1 MLKIKIKKGLD
12 IQLSGSPEQIIDDA
26 PQVKHVALLT
36 SDFNGLKAKL
46 LVKPGDTVGLGQAL
60 FFNKKDSLVQFTA
73 PGNGKIVEINV
84 GARRALQ
91 SVVIELDNEQD
102 DELNNNGL
110 DKNSTAEKHF
120 TSFKA
125 EELAQLD
132 EGIVREILLRSGM
145 WTTLRTRPNSQ
156 IPHSQAKADAI
167 FVTAIDTQPLAADP
181 QVILKEHQQ
190 AFNQGLCI
198 LTRLTSGTVFL
209 CTGQHWSADEAKLD
223 RLQRVEFS
231 GPHPA
236 GLVGTHIH
244 HLFPVDAKRSVWHI
258 GYQDVI
264 AIGKLFTS
272 GRIWSERVIALAG
285 PAVARPRL
293 LRTRSGASFEEI
305 LANEVDDKHD
315 YRGISGSV
323 LTGHTAQ
330 GPHGFLGHYHQQITL
345 IHKCENR
352 SRLFGWLRKPLVKEL
367 FSTNLHGRPTAMIPV
382 GDFERVM
389 PLDILP
395 SPLLRALLVKD
406 TDLAQDLGCLELDE
420 EDLALCSYV
429 CPAKHDYGAVLRL
442 NLKQI
447 ERDG

>member
-26 PQVKHVALLT
+26 PQVKHVALLR

-46 LVKPGDTVGLGQAL
+46 LVKPGDPVGLGQPL
-60 FFNKKDSLVQFTA
+60 FFNKQDALVQFTS

-91 SVVIELDNEQD
+91 SVVIELDSEKVNKDLE
-102 DELNNNGL
+102 
-110 DKNSTAEKHF
+110 KNSTAEKYF

-132 EGIVREILLRSGM
+132 EDVVREMLLSSGM

-156 IPHSQAKADAI
+156 VPHSQAKPDAI

-181 QVILKEHQQ
+181 QVILKMHQE
-190 AFNQGLCI
+190 AFNQGLSI
-198 LTRLTSGTVFL
+198 LTRLTGGTVFL
-209 CTGQHWSADEAKLD
+209 CTGQNWFADEIEID

-244 HLFPVDAKRSVWHI
+244 HLFPVSANRSVWHI

-272 GRIWSERVIALAG
+272 GRIWTERVVALAG

-293 LRTRSGASFEEI
+293 LRTRSGASIQEI
-305 LANEVDDKHD
+305 LANEVSDKLD
-315 YRGISGSV
+315 YRAISGSV
-323 LTGHTAQ
+323 LTGHTAE
-330 GPHGFLGHYHQQITL
+330 GPHAFLGHYHQQITL
-345 IHKCENR
+345 INKSENR
-352 SRLFGWLRKPLVKEL
+352 SRLFGWLRKPVTKEL
-367 FSTNLHGRPTAMIPV
+367 FSTNLHGRRTAMIPV
-382 GDFERVM
+382 GDFERVI

-406 TDLAQDLGCLELDE
+406 TDLAQNLGCLELDE

-429 CPAKHDYGAVLRL
+429 CPAKYDYGAVLRL
-442 NLKQI
+442 NLEQI